1 LDGRLLVFLDEGD
14 VGVLMFITT
23 VASNGTIHDDGEDPE
38 QPEENTD
45 TTAKNE
51 GDSATLPATQMQ
63 QSMVEALSEGTLLE
77 ALMVEVAMMV
87 AVRMVSR
94 SVMGMGEVGDRKD
107 LEIAKL
113 RLAPFFRFAR
123 SADWHD
129 VEAVGVGLDERHA
142 EELPESVGD
151 FDALLAHAT
160 RTSAA
165 WLAGRDRAHLSSISD
180 YYIPNT
186 NCGRKRNCVAKA
198 NAFKGFR
205 AVLLG

>member
-1 LDGRLLVFLDEGD
+1 MAETL
-14 VGVLMFITT
+14 T
-23 VASNGTIHDDGEDPE
+23 
-38 QPEENTD
+38 
-45 TTAKNE
+45 KNE

-77 ALMVEVAMMV
+77 VMMVEGAMTMG
-87 AVRMVSR
+87 VRVSKR
-94 SVMGMGEVGDRKD
+94 FMRKVGERKD

-113 RLAPFFRFAR
+113 RLVPLYRLVR

-129 VEAVGVGLDERHA
+129 VEAVGIGFDERHA

-151 FDALLAHAT
+151 FDALLAHAIH
-160 RTSAA
+160 TSAA
-165 WLAGRDRAHLSSISD
+165 WLAGRGRAHLSSISGCYLPSSD
-180 YYIPNT
+180 R
-186 NCGRKRNCVAKA
+186 GRRRNCVAKA